1 MGRVGMCDVRLL
13 VGHISREVLM
23 FDRLVAEPEEF
34 LGEDE
39 APNEG
44 TSCQCWVLKI
54 RGGCVT

>member
-1 MGRVGMCDVRLL
+1 MCDVRLL
-13 VGHISREVLM
+13 VGNISIEVLM
-23 FDRLVAEPEEF
+23 FHRLVAEPEEL

-44 TSCQCWVLKI
+44 TSCQYWVLNV